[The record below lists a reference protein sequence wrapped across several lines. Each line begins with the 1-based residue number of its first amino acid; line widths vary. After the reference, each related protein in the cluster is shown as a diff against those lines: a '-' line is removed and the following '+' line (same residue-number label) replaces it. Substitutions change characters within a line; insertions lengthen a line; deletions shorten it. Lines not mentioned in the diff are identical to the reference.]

1 MRSYVRL
8 LCVLLVLS
16 AATACAPKKAP
27 DPAPKQLFVAMLIP
41 GSVTDG
47 GFMQSGHEGLMR
59 IQAET
64 GAKVEFIDKVKPQTE
79 LLAGALRDLARRGPD
94 MVIAHGGQ
102 CGEAAKIVAGEFPDV
117 RFTVIQGNAAGPNL
131 SSYEVLQEQSAWL
144 AGAAAG
150 LMTKT
155 GKVGHISGIRV
166 TPGLKGRA
174 AFAAGLAHANPK
186 AKLLTTFCG
195 NQDDNALS
203 RKVALAQIKAGAD
216 IIFTML
222 NAGRQGAID
231 ACREKNVRQIG
242 NVKDWT
248 ASDPQVFAAS
258 AVAGVSRAVS
268 GAGADLAA
276 GNWKAGAVKKI
287 GLEDAHAVR
296 LALAPDVPEKVR
308 ARVEELAGKIRSG
321 EIEVSVE
328 YDGPEFTVK

>member
-1 MRSYVRL
+1 MRSFVRIL
-8 LCVLLVLS
+8 FVVLAL
-16 AATACAPKKAP
+16 AAVSACAPKKA
-27 DPAPKQLFVAMLIP
+27 AKVEPKQLFVAMLIP

-47 GFMQSGHEGLMR
+47 GFMEAGHKGLMR
-59 IQAET
+59 LQSET
-64 GAKVEFIDKVKPQTE
+64 GAKVEFIDKVKPQKE
-79 LLAGALRDLARRGPD
+79 LLADALRDLARRGPD

-102 CGEAAKIVAGEFPDV
+102 CSEAAKTVAAEFPEV
-117 RFTVIQGNAAGPNL
+117 RFTVIQGNVTGPNL

-166 TPGLKGRA
+166 KPGLKGRA
-174 AFAAGLAHANPK
+174 AFAAGLAYVNPK
-186 AKLLTTFCG
+186 AKFLTVFCG
-195 NQDDNALS
+195 NQDDNSLS
-203 RKVALAQIKAGAD
+203 RKVALAEIKAGAD

-231 ACREKNVRQIG
+231 ACREKKVRQIG

-248 ASDPQVFAAS
+248 ASDPQVFVAS
-258 AVAGVSRAVS
+258 AVADVSRAVS
-268 GAGADLAA
+268 GSGADLAA
-276 GNWKAGAVKKI
+276 GSWKPGVVKKI
-287 GLEDAHAVR
+287 GLDDSQAVR

-308 ARVEELAGKIRSG
+308 AKVEELADRIRSG
-321 EIEVSVE
+321 EIKVSVE

>member
-1 MRSYVRL
+1 MRLLAKL

-16 AATACAPKKAP
+16 AVPACAPKKA
-27 DPAPKQLFVAMLIP
+27 AKAEPKQLFVAMLIP

-64 GAKVEFIDKVKPQTE
+64 GAKVEFIDKVKPQKE
-79 LLAGALRDLARRGPD
+79 LLADALRDLARRGPD

-102 CGEAAKIVAGEFPDV
+102 CSEAAKTVAAEFPDV
-117 RFTVIQGNAAGPNL
+117 RFAVIQGNVTGPNL

-150 LMTKT
+150 LMTKS

-174 AFAAGLAHANPK
+174 AFAAGLAYVNPK
-186 AKLLTTFCG
+186 AKYLTTFCG

-231 ACREKNVRQIG
+231 ACREKKVRQIG

-258 AVAGVSRAVS
+258 AVADVSRAVS

-276 GNWKAGAVKKI
+276 GSWKPGAVKKI
-287 GLEDAHAVR
+287 GLEDARAVR

-321 EIEVSVE
+321 EIKVSVE
-328 YDGPEFTVK
+328 YDGPEFQVK